1 MIPLLKRRHGQR
13 GWQGFVVVADDDPVQ
28 LGELRDMVQSA
39 GAPVISC
46 RNGEQAFE
54 TIRSSRARLAFL
66 DVRMPGKTGF
76 EVAKLAARLPY
87 RPQIVL
93 FSGMPGAGGY
103 LHGDFAHFTHFLNK
117 PLKADEV
124 AQLVSQY
131 AR

>member
-1 MIPLLKRRHGQR
+1 MIPFLKRRHGPS

-76 EVAKLAARLPY
+76 EIAKLAARLPH

-93 FSGMPGAGGY
+93 FSGMPGAGTY
-103 LHGDFAHFTHFLNK
+103 LQGDFAHFAQFLTK
-117 PLKADEV
+117 PLKADQV
-124 AQLVSQY
+124 ARLVRQH
-131 AR
+131 AC